1 MEGTEAAVGK
11 VASKAATFREGNEKD
26 HGKGNS
32 TAERDPSRTN
42 TNKNSPTLA
51 GRGGVRC
58 NDKQQQH
65 QQQRNTTAPWMRR
78 RLRGIPRRLRDTLY
92 PFQVEGVKYG
102 LAHGGR
108 MLLADEM
115 GVGKTLQALA
125 LACCYRQEWPMLVVV
140 PASLRPTWANQI
152 ERWVPDITPDQ
163 IRVIFGH
170 ADRYDETDHK
180 RGVVQVCIVSFE
192 MLKRLKGDIG
202 AWDWGVVIM
211 DEVHS
216 RLRSSSSID
225 IRAKGGMPPGRPSS
239 EGGVFCCSLATR
251 LTSRRVVFLT
261 GTPSISKPSDLYNQ
275 VDALTC
281 GALLGLSSRWPVSH
295 TVRRGKTTEVRA
307 GGKRE
312 RQRERDKQREKER
325 EKERERER
333 KRERE
338 TDRETG
344 RERERLTLQIYEYAH
359 IHYSHTNTQTH
370 TLPSNR
376 FPPHSPQ
383 LPLFLPRPPP
393 PPPSPSSYLVQP
405 IALVNRKHKNFL
417 DDYCYSKV

>member
-1 MEGTEAAVGK
+1 MGGGVGGAGIGPKLLKVQWPCTGAEEEGARDKGSGGGMGGGGDENMGDAGGGRKGGGGGTFKHGDTATRRWPDADAVALVEGTEAAVGK
-11 VASKAATFREGNEKD
+11 VASKAATFREGNGKD
-26 HGKGNS
+26 NGKGNS
-32 TAERDPSRTN
+32 TTERDPPKIN
-42 TNKNSPTLA
+42 TNKNSPTQA
-51 GRGGVRC
+51 GREGIRG
-58 NDKQQQH
+58 NDKQQQQH
-65 QQQRNTTAPWMRR
+65 QQQRNTTASPRNTTAPPRTTPPWMRR
-78 RLRGIPRRLRDTLY
+78 RLRSIPRRLRDTLY

-261 GTPSISKPSDLYNQ
+261 GTPSISKPADLYNQ

-295 TVRRGKTTEVRA
+295 TVRRGKTTEVR
-307 GGKRE
+307 
-312 RQRERDKQREKER
+312 
-325 EKERERER
+325 
-333 KRERE
+333 
-338 TDRETG
+338 TG
-344 RERERLTLQIYEYAH
+344 NEGEW
-359 IHYSHTNTQTH
+359 
-370 TLPSNR
+370 
-376 FPPHSPQ
+376 
-383 LPLFLPRPPP
+383 
-393 PPPSPSSYLVQP
+393 
-405 IALVNRKHKNFL
+405 
-417 DDYCYSKV
+417 